1 MRRHMFRLKW
11 QAAVMLVLAGLL
23 AACGSSGSS
32 NSTTQGASSG
42 TGSSNAS
49 AGTSSSGI
57 YKIGIMTDETG
68 LAAATY
74 TTSELGIKAA
84 FDAINN
90 AGGIDGRKLQFVMA
104 DTQSTAAGALTAAQK
119 LVQQDG
125 VFAIIPLTSVY
136 YGAAQWL
143 LQQHVPV
150 VGPGVDG
157 PEWDQPSYTNLFNT
171 IGNHDPDAI
180 LPSWGQ
186 FVKAN
191 GGTVCGSIGASNIP
205 STTAA
210 AQVFVASCQLAGLK
224 TTPVSTAV
232 PYGGTD
238 VAPIAL
244 AFKNAGVNAIYF
256 PQSPNTSYELV
267 AALKQ
272 LGVKIKVAVLA
283 VGYGSDTL
291 ENKQTVAAAQGLGFS
306 VTQTPIEVKS
316 PATAKERQVLSA
328 VGITGAPTYAE
339 GNAYVAAAALQA
351 GLEKAGANA
360 TQAQFMTA
368 MRSIT
373 NFDAD
378 GLYTGE
384 GVVNFSQYNSKTDC
398 LWVVKLVGDNFVPYP
413 HIPYCS
419 TASKDV
425 S

>member
-1 MRRHMFRLKW
+1 
-11 QAAVMLVLAGLL
+11 MLVLVGLL
-23 AACGSSGSS
+23 AACGSSGLSS
-32 NSTTQGASSG
+32 STQDASSTS

-49 AGTSSSGI
+49 AGTSSSGT
-57 YKIGIMTDETG
+57 YKIGIMADETG

-90 AGGIDGRKLQFVMA
+90 AGGINGHKLQYVMA
-104 DTQSTAAGALTAAQK
+104 DTQSTATGALTAAQK

-157 PEWDQPSYTNLFNT
+157 PEWNEPSCTNLFDT

-180 LPSWGQ
+180 LPGWGQ

-191 GGTVCGSIGASNIP
+191 GGTVCGSLGASNIP
-205 STTAA
+205 STTSA
-210 AQVFVASCQLAGLK
+210 AQVFIASCQMAGPK
-224 TTPVSTAV
+224 GAPVSTAV
-232 PYGGTD
+232 PYGGTN

-244 AFKNAGVNAIYF
+244 AFKNAGVNAIYS
-256 PQSPNTSYELV
+256 PQSPNTAYELI

-291 ENKQTVAAAQGLGFS
+291 ENKQAVAAGQGLGFS
-306 VTQTPIEVKS
+306 VTQMPIEVNS
-316 PATAKERQVLSA
+316 PATAKEKQVLSA

-339 GNAYVAAAALQA
+339 GTLMSRPRRCRP
-351 GLEKAGANA
+351 GWRRPGRG
-360 TQAQFMTA
+360 TSP
-368 MRSIT
+368 RPS
-373 NFDAD
+373 
-378 GLYTGE
+378 
-384 GVVNFSQYNSKTDC
+384 S
-398 LWVVKLVGDNFVPYP
+398 
-413 HIPYCS
+413 
-419 TASKDV
+419 
-425 S
+425 